1 MPKYL
6 TRIEFESMKVLRN
19 RKCTIKQIS
28 EKMHISAPAV
38 SRNLKYHSYEDYCL
52 SMHNRNS
59 RGGREI
65 EAKSG
70 PVKVTKLAGSKK
82 CNNCGKEKPLEDF
95 VKDRKC
101 KDGRAGQCKECRQ
114 EYIAK
119 WKAKREVATEQTE
132 TVQIGKTC
140 KKCGKAKPIT
150 EFDKNKNTKDGHAW
164 QCKECRRA
172 YQRAYDK
179 RTGRHKAKPIVAPQ
193 KPVNACPTKHV
204 VTAYYNPFRD
214 CWVEEPAPKKEE
226 KPKFAVDQYV
236 LVEYKGKAKG
246 AHLVAKCS
254 DEYSKK
260 WVVELC
266 NWRRTKLIVSESDM
280 YTEGAC

>member
-59 RGGREI
+59 RGSREI

-70 PVKVTKLAGSKK
+70 PVKIVKSVGSKK

-95 VKDRKC
+95 VKDKKC
-101 KDGRAGQCKECRQ
+101 KDGRSGQCKKCRQ
-114 EYIAK
+114 EYMAK
-119 WKAKREVATEQTE
+119 WKAKREAAMEQTE
-132 TVQIGKTC
+132 TVQVGKTC

-150 EFDKNKNTKDGHAW
+150 EFDKNKNNKDGHSW

-172 YQRAYDK
+172 YQRRYD
-179 RTGRHKAKPIVAPQ
+179 RETGRKK
-193 KPVNACPTKHV
+193 KH
-204 VTAYYNPFRD
+204 
-214 CWVEEPAPKKEE
+214 VEEPAPTRTANIAYFNPISGCWVPEPQPTEEPEKEEE
-226 KPKFAVDQYV
+226 KPKFVVDQYV
-236 LVEYKGKAKG
+236 LVEHKGKIKG
-246 AHLVAKCS
+246 AHLVAKCA
-254 DEYSKK
+254 DEDRTK

>member
-52 SMHNRNS
+52 SMQSRNS

-70 PVKVTKLAGSKK
+70 PVKVIKPAGSKK

-101 KDGRAGQCKECRQ
+101 KDGRAGQCKKCRQ
-114 EYIAK
+114 EYMAK
-119 WKAKREVATEQTE
+119 WKAKREAAVEQTE

-150 EFDKNKNTKDGHAW
+150 EFDKNKNNKDGHSW

-172 YQRAYDK
+172 YQRLYDK
-179 RTGRHKAKPIVAPQ
+179 KTGRHKVNKPLPAHAT
-193 KPVNACPTKHV
+193 N
-204 VTAYYNPFRD
+204 VTTYYNPSSD
-214 CWVEEPAPKKEE
+214 CWISEPQPAEEPEEEEE
-226 KPKFAVDQYV
+226 KPKFAVNQYV
-236 LVEYKGKAKG
+236 LVEHKGEIKG
-246 AHLVAKCS
+246 AHIVAKCA
-254 DEYSKK
+254 DEHSTK

-266 NWRRTKLIVSESDM
+266 NWRRAKLIVSESDI
-280 YTEGAC
+280 YTEDVC

>member
-19 RKCTIKQIS
+19 RRCTIKQIS
-28 EKMHISAPAV
+28 EKMHMSAPAV

-70 PVKVTKLAGSKK
+70 PVKVIKPAGSKK
-82 CNNCGKEKPLEDF
+82 CNNCGKEKPLKDF
-95 VKDRKC
+95 VKDKKC
-101 KDGRAGQCKECRQ
+101 KDGRAGQCKKCRQ
-114 EYIAK
+114 EYMAK
-119 WKAKREVATEQTE
+119 WKAKREAATEQTE

-150 EFDKNKNTKDGHAW
+150 EFDKNKNNKDGHSW

-172 YQRAYDK
+172 YQRRYD
-179 RTGRHKAKPIVAPQ
+179 RETGRKK
-193 KPVNACPTKHV
+193 KHV
-204 VTAYYNPFRD
+204 EEPTPTRTTKITYYNPISD
-214 CWVEEPAPKKEE
+214 CWVNEPQPTKEPEEEE

-236 LVEYKGKAKG
+236 LIEYKGKVKG

-254 DEYSKK
+254 DKYRKK

-280 YTEGAC
+280 YTEDAC

>member
-28 EKMHISAPAV
+28 EKMHMSAPAV

-70 PVKVTKLAGSKK
+70 PVKVVKPAGVKK
-82 CNNCGKEKPLEDF
+82 CNKCGKEKPLKDF
-95 VKDRKC
+95 VKNKKC
-101 KDGRAGQCKECRQ
+101 KDGYAGQCKECRY

-119 WKAKREVATEQTE
+119 WDAKREAAVEQTE

-150 EFDKNKNTKDGHAW
+150 EFDKNKNSKDGHTW

-172 YQRAYDK
+172 YQRRYD
-179 RTGRHKAKPIVAPQ
+179 REAGRKK
-193 KPVNACPTKHV
+193 KHV
-204 VTAYYNPFRD
+204 EEPVPTRTAKIAYYNPISD
-214 CWVEEPAPKKEE
+214 CWINESQPVKEPEEEE
-226 KPKFAVDQYV
+226 KKPKFAIDQYV
-236 LVEYKGKAKG
+236 LVEYKGKIKG

-254 DEYSKK
+254 DEYRKK
-260 WVVELC
+260 WVVELH

-280 YTEGAC
+280 YTEGVC